1 MNQKPLAI
9 RREVALSEYTTLE
22 LGGPARHF
30 FEATEADEIPEALA
44 WAQNRKLPVCP
55 IGGGSNIVVADT
67 GVPGLVL
74 RLATRGLR
82 RQAVPGGE
90 IWDIA
95 AGENWDD
102 VAAASVAAGLAG
114 IECLSGIPGSC
125 GAAPIQNIGAYGQ
138 EISEVLLEVAVLE
151 IPTGRAAILAAN
163 DLDLSY
169 RHSRLKREAGRWIV
183 TGLKIRLRSNSD
195 PALRYPE
202 LEAAVR
208 ARGTATLASCRA
220 AVLELRRSKSMV
232 LDPTDPNRRSAGS
245 FFLNPIVS
253 EAEFG
258 ALDRK
263 AREKGLPLPD
273 AGIPSFPD
281 PDGRRKIPAAWLIE
295 QSGFP
300 KGLTAGGV
308 GLSSRHTLALVHHGG
323 GRTEELL
330 DLAREIRQG
339 VFRQFGVSLEAEPV
353 LLGFLDAPWEEK
365 GPTG

>member
-1 MNQKPLAI
+1 MSRKPLEI
-9 RREVALSEYTTLE
+9 RHEVALSEYTTLE

-44 WAQNRKLPVCP
+44 WARSRQLPVCP
-55 IGGGSNIVVADT
+55 IGGGSNIVVADS

-82 RQAVPGGE
+82 RQAVTGGE

-95 AGENWDD
+95 AGENWEA
-102 VAAASVAAGLAG
+102 VAAASVTAGLAG

-151 IPTGRAAILAAN
+151 ISTGRAAILAAD
-163 DLDLSY
+163 DLDLTY
-169 RHSRLKREAGRWIV
+169 RNSRLKREAGRWIV
-183 TGLKIRLRSNSD
+183 TGMKIRLRSDSG

-202 LEAAVR
+202 LEEAVQ
-208 ARGTATLASCRA
+208 ARGPVTLASCRA

-232 LDPTDPNRRSAGS
+232 LDPTDPNRRSVGS

-253 EAEFG
+253 EAEF
-258 ALDRK
+258 LTLEK
-263 AREKGLPLPD
+263 NAREKGLSRPD
-273 AGIPSFPD
+273 SGIPSFPV
-281 PDGRRKIPAAWLIE
+281 PGGGRKIPAAWLIE

-323 GRTEELL
+323 SRTAELL
-330 DLAREIRQG
+330 DLAQKIRRG
-339 VFRQFGVSLEAEPV
+339 VFEQFGIPLEAEPV
-353 LLGFLDAPWEEK
+353 LLGSPDAPREAET
-365 GPTG
+365 PIA